1 MGPAS
6 GTRVELTDE
15 AEAHH
20 HDGLAGSGVDES
32 QALQCD
38 GGERREGRVFVG
50 DGVGDARGE
59 SRIGRDHFGV
69 RRIGDD
75 AVARGEAGDLTR
87 LEDLA
92 DVAIA
97 ERDRLRRKKPLI
109 KRERGVEGF
118 LVAERGVDLDRFP
131 PAHHWASWAGM
142 CPGNNE
148 SAGKRKRGKTTPA
161 GLTGSSGDV
170 LRLADSVLIPQQ
182 AEPLGIR
189 SIPQMLQA
197 IQFLRNHG
205 SKLEVAGILMTMVQA
220 DLKESAEVVRELRAL
235 VPAQLLCQTSI
246 PRDPVFLKASAA
258 GVPLGLLH
266 RNPPAAAH
274 VFDQLAAELEPR
286 LQLQAP
292 DSANEYTRLM
302 D

>member
-1 MGPAS
+1 VRLLAISSQKGGVGKTTVSVNLAYSLARRGWNTLLVDTDPQGSVGLSHSEKARKS
-6 GTRVELTDE
+6 QGFYDAVHTGVSVLPLILPTRLPELNLLT
-15 AEAHH
+15 AGQSHSFF
-20 HDGLAGSGVDES
+20 GSGHES
-32 QALQCD
+32 MD
-38 GGERREGRVFVG
+38 
-50 DGVGDARGE
+50 
-59 SRIGRDHFGV
+59 
-69 RRIGDD
+69 
-75 AVARGEAGDLTR
+75 T
-87 LEDLA
+87 LA
-92 DVAIA
+92 A
-97 ERDRLRRKKPLI
+97 LRRM
-109 KRERGVEGF
+109 
-118 LVAERGVDLDRFP
+118 VAEIATRPFDLVIFD
-131 PAHHWASWAGM
+131 
-142 CPGNNE
+142 
-148 SAGKRKRGKTTPA
+148 TPA

>member
-1 MGPAS
+1 M
-6 GTRVELTDE
+6 RL
-15 AEAHH
+15 
-20 HDGLAGSGVDES
+20 LAISS
-32 QALQCD
+32 QK
-38 GGERREGRVFVG
+38 G
-50 DGVGDARGE
+50 GVGKTTVSVNLAYSLARRGWNTLLVDTDPQGSVGLSLSEKARKCQGFYDAVNTVVSVLPLILPTRLPELNLLTAGQ
-59 SRIGRDHFGV
+59 SHSFFGTANQSMDTLAAL
-69 RRIGDD
+69 RRI
-75 AVARGEAGDLTR
+75 
-87 LEDLA
+87 
-92 DVAIA
+92 
-97 ERDRLRRKKPLI
+97 
-109 KRERGVEGF
+109 
-118 LVAERGVDLDRFP
+118 VAEISTRPFDLVIFD
-131 PAHHWASWAGM
+131 
-142 CPGNNE
+142 
-148 SAGKRKRGKTTPA
+148 TPA
-161 GLTGSSGDV
+161 GLSGSSGDV

-197 IQFLRNHG
+197 IQFLRNNG

-220 DLKESAEVVRELRAL
+220 DQKESAEVVRELRSL
-235 VPAQLLCQTSI
+235 VPAQLLCQTTI

-292 DSANEYTRLM
+292 DSAHEYTRLM

>member
-1 MGPAS
+1 MD
-6 GTRVELTDE
+6 T
-15 AEAHH
+15 
-20 HDGLAGSGVDES
+20 LA
-32 QALQCD
+32 A
-38 GGERREGRVFVG
+38 
-50 DGVGDARGE
+50 
-59 SRIGRDHFGV
+59 
-69 RRIGDD
+69 
-75 AVARGEAGDLTR
+75 
-87 LEDLA
+87 
-92 DVAIA
+92 
-97 ERDRLRRKKPLI
+97 LRRM
-109 KRERGVEGF
+109 
-118 LVAERGVDLDRFP
+118 VAEIATRPFDLVIFD
-131 PAHHWASWAGM
+131 
-142 CPGNNE
+142 
-148 SAGKRKRGKTTPA
+148 TPA